1 MAENIQKVIL
11 TADNLTKSAFSAFRK
26 DVTDADRSVLALE
39 KSSQLL
45 KTGLGALGISLSG
58 AAFAGMIK
66 GVADAQDKLA
76 KLSASTGIAIDTLA
90 GLQFAAEQSG
100 TSVER
105 VGKAVTNFS
114 RIVLESNGETD
125 KYSRLIKALGLDLE
139 ALKSAT
145 PEQQFI
151 SLAGAIK
158 DNVAEQDRAAV
169 VTSLLGARYT
179 ELIPLLSQGEQGM
192 RDMIARGKELN
203 PVTAESAAKAEKFN
217 DNLDELMRVFDSFK
231 VEAGNKIIPALAEIT
246 SEMVEATRQSGLL
259 AGALAGIKSAAG
271 LATGTVKL
279 TEIDIQKQKI
289 ASLRQELEALND
301 RKHIPVVGDLIFDKR
316 QADLLAQRIDDA
328 VDDLALLEKQALDT
342 ADTLAAGIEI
352 PEVKNPPR
360 SFVNILKDIDT
371 ESKKAT
377 GSTKTVTKALSDEE
391 KQAQET
397 ARKIEQLTLKFDPLV
412 AYNKELNELIS
423 LRASGLPDSVYSAAV
438 AESIDKYT
446 KATGGVADGIA
457 EIDEKTRQLEITT
470 RQVFDTNE
478 QIAINGIRGIQTT
491 IADGL
496 FNAARNGMDGMVMA
510 VRDGLIRV
518 AAEFASARLLK
529 GSGIGALFGLESGSA
544 VSGGGVSALNIASLG
559 SGALNLA
566 RGGFGLTSFAGNTAL
581 QLGQMTGIQSLT
593 NFGAGAVNPALASFV
608 TEGAGGFAAS
618 AGSAFSSF
626 AGPAA
631 IAAAVDVGLRAIF
644 GDKKLGG
651 TAGDVLGYVPI
662 VGTLINGLFGRGAP
676 KFQNEALVGNVN
688 ASGFDGVINQA
699 FREKGGLAR
708 SDRVSNFIVDS
719 DSGNLLNQFGRL
731 SESGNIPGALRD
743 SATDPAVKRAL
754 EVGEFLDEA
763 FGGIG
768 DTLKETAEKLGLSSD
783 ALNNFSAELDLV
795 SEKGETLS
803 EAQISEEI
811 TRISDAMIETLI
823 PNLDELARKGETS
836 GDTLTRLNTQFSVLQ
851 TAAEMFG
858 NTSEQAAEKVR
869 GLGLDGQTALID
881 RLGGAENAA
890 AQFTEFYNTVFTDAQ
905 KLDYVESQIFKVLDP
920 LEIDFIPTLE
930 QLYDAMASGNPDLVE
945 AALKI
950 DGLVTEVIRLKGSAD
965 SAAGSVGGLV
975 EGISEKIADV
985 VIPQKVIDAFSQVS
999 FGSTTEAAD
1008 AIARLNAEFDDF
1020 ARNSDLSADELKKLS
1035 GVLGDLSKQALAAVA
1050 AERRLFTAG
1059 RRDAQEGRLPAPT
1072 IATTIGGKIF
1082 TETEI
1087 RAMQQTS
1094 IDSAAQA
1101 ARSAVQE
1108 QLRRLDE
1115 SMQSASG
1122 MLKEQI
1128 SAVDASIN
1136 FFSRFKEDALA
1147 VSNSSF
1153 AASRAQLEASIALAK
1168 SGADLSEI
1176 DTPELA
1182 KAIDTLKQDRS
1193 NFFADRKS
1201 FELDKAATAQQIET
1215 LSLVGQ
1221 DKAQQTID
1229 ILSDQLTI
1237 MQQSYDVQIKQLNG
1251 TLQFIDFQAGLGAVP
1266 GGVPS
1271 LVSDADLA
1279 KLAAKSLGVLNEN
1292 ERIQRNTTFNGS
1304 VQFAFPAGQNQSA
1317 DALDRARVSS
1327 LNDFIGKTSGGSD
1340 ITSTMQAELKEL
1352 RKQTER
1358 NSAVTQRLYDLMHG
1372 VTEGGR
1378 AMKTEAV

>member
-26 DVTDADRSVLALE
+26 DVTDADKSVLALE
-39 KSSQLL
+39 KSSALL

-76 KLSASTGIAIDTLA
+76 KLSASTGIAVDTLV

-105 VGKAVTNFS
+105 VGKAVTSFS

-139 ALKSAT
+139 SLKSAT

-151 SLAGAIK
+151 SLAGAIR
-158 DNVAEQDRAAV
+158 DNVAEQDRAAA
-169 VTSLLGARYT
+169 VTALLGSRYT
-179 ELIPLLSQGEQGM
+179 ELIPLLSQGEQGI
-192 RDMIARGKELN
+192 RDMITRGKELN
-203 PVTAESAAKAEKFN
+203 PVTKESAAAAELFN
-217 DNLDELMRVFDSFK
+217 DKVDELTRQFNTFK
-231 VEAGNKIIPALAEIT
+231 VEAGNKVIPVLAEIT
-246 SEMVEATRQSGLL
+246 AGMADAARQGGVF
-259 AGALAGIKSAAG
+259 AGVLAGIKQAADKTFTSDAFLKIVEFSG
-271 LATGTVKL
+271 PLGVVLADRVRAKKAL
-279 TEIDIQKQKI
+279 EEIENQAKQT
-289 ASLRQELEALND
+289 
-301 RKHIPVVGDLIFDKR
+301 
-316 QADLLAQRIDDA
+316 AD
-328 VDDLALLEKQALDT
+328 ALD
-342 ADTLAAGIEI
+342 D
-352 PEVKNPPR
+352 VKMPDIKTPPR
-360 SFVNILKDIDT
+360 SFVDILKDIDS
-371 ESKKAT
+371 ESKKASA
-377 GSTKTVTKALSDEE
+377 STKTVTKSLSEEE

-446 KATGGVADGIA
+446 KATGSVADGIT

-478 QIAINGIRGIQTT
+478 QIAINGIRGIQNTL
-491 IADGL
+491 ADGL

-544 VSGGGVSALNIASLG
+544 GASGGGVGALNIASLG
-559 SGALNLA
+559 SSALNFA
-566 RGGFGLTSFAGNTAL
+566 RGGFGLPGFVG
-581 QLGQMTGIQSLT
+581 GGIQSLGSAIGS
-593 NFGAGAVNPALASFV
+593 NSLFQFGAGFGGDLLAAG
-608 TEGAGGFAAS
+608 GAGSVAGGLGAS
-618 AGSAFSSF
+618 LGSI

-631 IAAAVDVGLRAIF
+631 IAFAGTQILKSLA
-644 GDKKLGG
+644 GDKRLGG
-651 TAGDVLGYVPI
+651 GFGKALNTIGDIPIIGDFLPI
-662 VGTLINGLFGRGAP
+662 VPLINGLFGRGRP
-676 KFQNEALVGNVN
+676 KFQNETLVGNVS
-688 ASGFDGVINQA
+688 AGGFEGVLNQA
-699 FREKGGLAR
+699 FKEKGGLAR
-708 SDRVSNFIVDS
+708 SDRVSNFIADT
-719 DSGNLLNQFGRL
+719 DSGALLNQFGRL

-743 SATDPAVKRAL
+743 PASDPAVKRAL

-763 FGGIG
+763 FGSIG

-823 PNLDELARKGETS
+823 PNLDELAKKGEAS
-836 GDTLTRLNTQFSVLQ
+836 GDTLTRLNAQFSVLQ

-890 AQFTEFYNTVFTDAQ
+890 AQFSEFYDTVFTDAQ

-930 QLYDAMASGNPDLVE
+930 QLYDAIASGNPDLVA
-945 AALKI
+945 AALAI
-950 DGLVTEVIRLKGSAD
+950 DGLVSEAIRLGHVSD
-965 SAAGSVGGLV
+965 R
-975 EGISEKIADV
+975 
-985 VIPQKVIDAFSQVS
+985 VIDA
-999 FGSTTEAAD
+999 STELPDVLNHGLINGDTLAEMEKRAD
-1008 AIARLNAEFDDF
+1008 G
-1020 ARNSDLSADELKKLS
+1020 ADRALFKLS
-1035 GVLGDLSKQALAAVA
+1035 RRISQLGQDSK
-1050 AERRLFTAG
+1050 
-1059 RRDAQEGRLPAPT
+1059 PT
-1072 IATTIGGKIF
+1072 VATTLGGKIF

-1128 SAVDASIN
+1128 SAVDAAVG
-1136 FFSRFKEDALA
+1136 FFSKFKEDALA

-1201 FELDKAATAQQIET
+1201 FELDKAETAQQIET

-1229 ILSDQLTI
+1229 ILSDQLTM
-1237 MQQSYDVQIKQLNG
+1237 MQQSYDVQVQQLNG
-1251 TLQFIDFQAGLGAVP
+1251 TLQFIDFQAGFGAVA
-1266 GGVPS
+1266 GGNPS
-1271 LVSDADLA
+1271 LIGDAELA

-1304 VQFAFPAGQNQSA
+1304 VQFAFQTGQNQSA

-1327 LNDFIGKTSGGSD
+1327 LNDFIGKTSGSSD

-1358 NSAVTQRLYDLMHG
+1358 NNTVTQRLYDLMSDLSG
-1372 VTEGGR
+1372 GGR

>member
-11 TADNLTKSAFSAFRK
+11 TADNRTKAAFSAFRS
-26 DVTDADRSVLALE
+26 DVTEADKSVLALE
-39 KSSQLL
+39 KSSTLL
-45 KTGLGALGISLSG
+45 KTGLATLGVSLSG

-76 KLSASTGIAIDTLA
+76 KLSASTGIAVDTLA

-139 ALKSAT
+139 SLKSAT

-179 ELIPLLSQGEQGM
+179 ELIPLLSQGEQGL
-192 RDMIARGKELN
+192 RDMIARGKDLN
-203 PVTAESAAKAEKFN
+203 PVTKESAAAAELFN
-217 DNLDELMRVFDSFK
+217 DKMHELTLQMNSFK
-231 VEAGNKIIPALAEIT
+231 VEAGNKVIPVLAEIAA
-246 SEMVEATRQSGLL
+246 EMANAARQSGIFAGVL
-259 AGALAGIKSAAG
+259 AGLKSAVTQVASSG
-271 LATGTVKL
+271 SFGQGILGPLGYLAAREKAL
-279 TEIDIQKQKI
+279 KDIEDQAKET
-289 ASLRQELEALND
+289 AEALD
-301 RKHIPVVGDLIFDKR
+301 
-316 QADLLAQRIDDA
+316 
-328 VDDLALLEKQALDT
+328 
-342 ADTLAAGIEI
+342 EI
-352 PEVKNPPR
+352 KTPDIKDPPR
-360 SFVNILKDIDT
+360 SFVNILKEID
-371 ESKKAT
+371 EKSEKASV
-377 GSTKTVTKALSDEE
+377 STKKITKSLSEE
-391 KQAQET
+391 DVQAKKT
-397 ARKIEQLTLKFDPLV
+397 ADRIEQLTLKFDPLI

-446 KATGGVADGIA
+446 KATGGVADGIS

-478 QIAINGIRGIQTT
+478 QIAINGIRGIQNT

-518 AAEFASARLLK
+518 TAEFASARLLK

-544 VSGGGVSALNIASLG
+544 GASGGGVGALNIASLG
-559 SGALNLA
+559 NSALNLA
-566 RGGFGLTSFAGNTAL
+566 RGGFGLTSLAGNTAL

-631 IAAAVDVGLRAIF
+631 IAAAVDIGLRSIF

-676 KFQNEALVGNVN
+676 KFQNEALVGNVS
-688 ASGFDGVINQA
+688 AGGFEGVLNQA

-708 SDRVSNFIVDS
+708 SDRVSNFIADT
-719 DSGNLLNQFGRL
+719 DTGNLLNQFGRL

-754 EVGEFLDEA
+754 EVGKFLDEA
-763 FGGIG
+763 FGSIG

-811 TRISDAMIETLI
+811 NRITDAMIETLI
-823 PNLDELARKGETS
+823 PNLDELAKKGETS
-836 GDTLTRLNTQFSVLQ
+836 GDTLTRLNAQFSVLQ

-890 AQFTEFYNTVFTDAQ
+890 AQFSEFYNTVFTDAQ

-930 QLYDAMASGNPDLVE
+930 QLYDAIASGNPDLVA
-945 AALKI
+945 AALAI
-950 DGLVTEVIRLKGSAD
+950 DGLVSEAIRLRQVSD
-965 SAAGSVGGLV
+965 
-975 EGISEKIADV
+975 
-985 VIPQKVIDAFSQVS
+985 QVIDA
-999 FGSTTEAAD
+999 STELPDVLNHGLINGDALAKLEKEADGAD
-1008 AIARLNAEFDDF
+1008 RALF
-1020 ARNSDLSADELKKLS
+1020 KLS
-1035 GVLGDLSKQALAAVA
+1035 RRISQLGQDNK
-1050 AERRLFTAG
+1050 
-1059 RRDAQEGRLPAPT
+1059 PT
-1072 IATTIGGKIF
+1072 IAISIGGKIF

-1087 RAMQQTS
+1087 RAMQQTAV
-1094 IDSAAQA
+1094 DGAAQA

-1115 SMQSASG
+1115 SMRSASD
-1122 MLKEQI
+1122 MFKEQI
-1128 SAVDASIN
+1128 SAVDAAVG
-1136 FFSRFKEDALA
+1136 FFSKFKEDALA

-1153 AASRAQLEASIALAK
+1153 AASRAQLDASIALAK

-1229 ILSDQLTI
+1229 ILTDQLTM
-1237 MQQSYDVQIKQLNG
+1237 MQQSYDVQVQQLNG
-1251 TLQFIDFQAGLGAVP
+1251 TLQFIDFQSGLGAVP
-1266 GGVPS
+1266 GGNPS
-1271 LVSDADLA
+1271 LIGDAELA

-1292 ERIQRNTTFNGS
+1292 ERIQRNTTFNGA
-1304 VQFAFPAGQNQSA
+1304 VQFAFPTGQNQSA

-1327 LNDFIGKTSGGSD
+1327 LNDFIGKTSGQD
-1340 ITSTMQAELKEL
+1340 ITSTLQAELKEL
-1352 RKQTER
+1352 RKQTES
-1358 NSAVTQRLYDLMHG
+1358 NSKITQRLYDLMHG